1 MVGSFF
7 MLFMLNAGWTSNYVI
22 KLAGF
27 LFFAVGTAE
36 AEERTDAFTHLKKPA
51 YTSSAMCALAVVCQ
65 LLLKLLSPAAM
76 AANVI
81 SILLSA
87 ATVYMSLNLMRMF
100 LVALDSHRELVED
113 VSNIVRLQGSFNK
126 LALMTFIYFGG
137 DLLNRLIPIEFVT
150 TLAGVIADV
159 VHRLNHRRVGERTI
173 VRRAS
178 FNDAHRWHQPALQR
192 QRLFI
197 QQSMQQLGRL
207 VTHLPGSLR
216 DGGERHA
223 RQVAGK
229 LFVIYADNA
238 QLFRDGDMQPLAG
251 L

>member
-1 MVGSFF
+1 
-7 MLFMLNAGWTSNYVI
+7 
-22 KLAGF
+22 
-27 LFFAVGTAE
+27 
-36 AEERTDAFTHLKKPA
+36 
-51 YTSSAMCALAVVCQ
+51 MCALAVVCQ

-150 TLAGVIADV
+150 TLAGVVAAIAKILV
-159 VHRLNHRRVGERTI
+159 YIFLLIMLYNFNKLRTDYENAVKEKTNKDI
-173 VRRAS
+173 SRTSCSQMA
-178 FNDAHRWHQPALQR
+178 FC
-192 QRLFI
+192 
-197 QQSMQQLGRL
+197 
-207 VTHLPGSLR
+207 
-216 DGGERHA
+216 
-223 RQVAGK
+223 
-229 LFVIYADNA
+229 FVYKGNKE
-238 QLFRDGDMQPLAG
+238 
-251 L
+251 

>member
-1 MVGSFF
+1 MNFSMVGSFF

-22 KLAGF
+22 KLVGF

-36 AEERTDAFTHLKKPA
+36 AEERTDAFAHLKKPA

-150 TLAGVIADV
+150 TLAGVIAAIAKILV
-159 VHRLNHRRVGERTI
+159 YIFLLIMLYNFNKLRTDYENAVKEKTNKDI
-173 VRRAS
+173 SRTSCSQMA
-178 FNDAHRWHQPALQR
+178 FC
-192 QRLFI
+192 
-197 QQSMQQLGRL
+197 
-207 VTHLPGSLR
+207 
-216 DGGERHA
+216 
-223 RQVAGK
+223 
-229 LFVIYADNA
+229 FVYKGNKE
-238 QLFRDGDMQPLAG
+238 
-251 L
+251 

>member
-22 KLAGF
+22 KLVGF

-36 AEERTDAFTHLKKPA
+36 AEERTDAFAHLKKPA
-51 YTSSAMCALAVVCQ
+51 YTSSTMCALAVVCQ

-150 TLAGVIADV
+150 TLAGVIAAIAKILVYIFLLIMLYNFNKLRTDYEK
-159 VHRLNHRRVGERTI
+159 RRERE
-173 VRRAS
+173 
-178 FNDAHRWHQPALQR
+178 N
-192 QRLFI
+192 
-197 QQSMQQLGRL
+197 
-207 VTHLPGSLR
+207 
-216 DGGERHA
+216 
-223 RQVAGK
+223 K
-229 LFVIYADNA
+229 
-238 QLFRDGDMQPLAG
+238 
-251 L
+251 